1 MFILCS
7 SSLFAQAA
15 PTTAPAL
22 SGKLGKPIELF
33 NGKDYTGWMW
43 VTEPMTKMED
53 SWTIKDGAMH
63 CTGKPNGYI
72 RTEKE
77 YGPDYR
83 LIVEYRHIT
92 KGGGGTLF
100 GISGPDK
107 VWPKTMQVQG
117 SFGNVGDLVNQGAF
131 NWFVEMSRYR
141 KSATDERVLKM
152 AKASE
157 KPLGEW
163 NTVELYVDHDNV
175 WVLVNGTLQNVVSG
189 MDELTGKIGF
199 QNEDSEME
207 FRKVQVTPIEKN

>member
-1 MFILCS
+1 MLLICTS
-7 SSLFAQAA
+7 RLFAQAA
-15 PTTAPAL
+15 PTTAPAI
-22 SGKLGKPIELF
+22 SGKLGTPIELF
-33 NGKDYTGWMW
+33 NGKDYTGWIW
-43 VTEPMTKMED
+43 YSDPMTKIEG
-53 SWTIKDGAMH
+53 SWTIKDGAMR
-63 CTGKPNGYI
+63 CTGTPHGYV
-72 RTEKE
+72 RTEKN

-83 LIVEYRHIT
+83 LIVEYRHVT

-131 NWFVEMSRYR
+131 NWFVDMARFRHASDADRE
-141 KSATDERVLKM
+141 LKM
-152 AKASE
+152 AAASE

-175 WVLVNGTLQNVVSG
+175 WVLVNGVLQNSVSG

-199 QNEDSEME
+199 QNEDSVME
-207 FRKVQVTPIEKN
+207 FRKVQLTPIEKP